1 MVFLYFYY
9 ECLDVIKCIN
19 ISTITFGFRVI
30 VRKVSALLNYM
41 TNVFIYDL
49 MDFFFPFLKSLILM
63 EFVLL
68 FDMGR
73 MQLSVLVHSG
83 CF

>member
-9 ECLDVIKCIN
+9 ECLDVIKCIS
-19 ISTITFGFRVI
+19 ISTITSGFRVI

-41 TNVFIYDL
+41 TNVFVYDL
-49 MDFFFPFLKSLILM
+49 MDFFFPSLKSLILM

-68 FDMGR
+68 FEMGH

-83 CF
+83 CY